1 MQVKLIVPG
10 KPVGK
15 ERPRFAKGR
24 AYTPSMTAVYE
35 EDVRKLYKVN
45 RMMEGTLEAKI
56 VAYYPIP
63 KSTSNKKRVPMLN
76 GTVKPVV
83 KPDLDNIAKI
93 ILDSL
98 NKVAYADDS
107 QVVSLSVSKFYDDNP
122 RVEVTLIELEDEI
135 YIQGKL

>member
-24 AYTPSMTAVYE
+24 AYTASMTATYE
-35 EDVRKLYKVN
+35 ELTRKLYKVN
-45 RMMEGTLEAKI
+45 RKMEGTLKAEI

-63 KSTSNKKRVPMLN
+63 KSTSNKKRVAMLN
-76 GTVKPVV
+76 NEIRPIV
-83 KPDLDNIAKI
+83 KPDLDNVAKI

-107 QVVSLSVSKFYDDNP
+107 QIVTLSVGKFYSEEP
-122 RVEVTLIELEDEI
+122 RVEVTLTELDQVN
-135 YIQGKL
+135 IQERMI